1 MKTES
6 IKAWLDACYQ
16 AKRIRELL
24 PALPDGVSPSFI
36 QYLDVIEHL
45 QRRNVCVK
53 ISDISDALNI
63 PRPGVTRT
71 VKDMVNG
78 ALVLQAAYGA
88 VDLPVVGR
96 FGSTAGL
103 SAVSTGSQVLNLP
116 FAYCMSIQPNAS
128 LTKISLAAPVSTTVG
143 IALNVAFYLH
153 LNQAERK
160 NGMKS
165 HKSRKSGGHAPP
177 LCFLVS
183 PSGGI
188 APAAW
193 RTLRAEFAYLPTMRS
208 QRSPKSSASS
218 SRPVTL
224 ATRSPRPL
232 IWP

>member
-36 QYLDVIEHL
+36 QYLDVIKHL

-88 VDLPVVGR
+88 VDL
-96 FGSTAGL
+96 
-103 SAVSTGSQVLNLP
+103 
-116 FAYCMSIQPNAS
+116 
-128 LTKISLAAPVSTTVG
+128 
-143 IALNVAFYLH
+143 H

-160 NGMKS
+160 NR
-165 HKSRKSGGHAPP
+165 HE
-177 LCFLVS
+177 
-183 PSGGI
+183 I
-188 APAAW
+188 A
-193 RTLRAEFAYLPTMRS
+193 
-208 QRSPKSSASS
+208 
-218 SRPVTL
+218 
-224 ATRSPRPL
+224 
-232 IWP
+232 

>member
-6 IKAWLDACYQ
+6 IKALLDACYQ

-45 QRRNVCVK
+45 QRQNVCVK

-63 PRPGVTRT
+63 PRPGVTHT

-128 LTKISLAAPVSTTVG
+128 LTKIGL
-143 IALNVAFYLH
+143 
-153 LNQAERK
+153 
-160 NGMKS
+160 
-165 HKSRKSGGHAPP
+165 APP
-177 LCFLVS
+177 S
-183 PSGGI
+183 PPRQ
-188 APAAW
+188 A
-193 RTLRAEFAYLPTMRS
+193 LRSTSRS
-208 QRSPKSSASS
+208 
-218 SRPVTL
+218 TC
-224 ATRSPRPL
+224 
-232 IWP
+232 I

>member
-1 MKTES
+1 MKSES
-6 IKAWLDACYQ
+6 IKALLDACYQ

-45 QRRNVCVK
+45 QRQNVCVK

-63 PRPGVTRT
+63 PRPGVTHT

-128 LTKISLAAPVSTTVG
+128 LTKIGLAAPVSTTVG

-160 NGMKS
+160 KR
-165 HKSRKSGGHAPP
+165 HE
-177 LCFLVS
+177 
-183 PSGGI
+183 I
-188 APAAW
+188 A
-193 RTLRAEFAYLPTMRS
+193 
-208 QRSPKSSASS
+208 
-218 SRPVTL
+218 
-224 ATRSPRPL
+224 
-232 IWP
+232 

>member
-6 IKAWLDACYQ
+6 IKALLDACYQ

-24 PALPDGVSPSFI
+24 PALPDGVSPSLI

-71 VKDMVNG
+71 VKDMVDG
-78 ALVLQAAYGA
+78 ALVLRAAYG
-88 VDLPVVGR
+88 
-96 FGSTAGL
+96 
-103 SAVSTGSQVLNLP
+103 
-116 FAYCMSIQPNAS
+116 
-128 LTKISLAAPVSTTVG
+128 
-143 IALNVAFYLH
+143 AFYLH

-160 NGMKS
+160 TGTKS

>member
-1 MKTES
+1 MKIES
-6 IKAWLDACYQ
+6 IKALLDACYQ

-24 PALPDGVSPSFI
+24 PTLPGGVSPSFI

-88 VDLPVVGR
+88 VDLP
-96 FGSTAGL
+96 
-103 SAVSTGSQVLNLP
+103 

-128 LTKISLAAPVSTTVG
+128 LTKIGLAPRLHHGRHCAQRRVLP
-143 IALNVAFYLH
+143 AF
-153 LNQAERK
+153 E
-160 NGMKS
+160 
-165 HKSRKSGGHAPP
+165 SGGAQKTARNRINREKAEVMR
-177 LCFLVS
+177 LRFVFLVS

>member
-6 IKAWLDACYQ
+6 IKALLDACYQ

-24 PALPDGVSPSFI
+24 PALPDGVSPSLI

-63 PRPGVTRT
+63 PRPGVTHT

-96 FGSTAGL
+96 FGST
-103 SAVSTGSQVLNLP
+103 GSQVLNLP

-128 LTKISLAAPVSTTVG
+128 LTKIGLAPRLHHGRHCAQRRVLP
-143 IALNVAFYLH
+143 AF
-153 LNQAERK
+153 E
-160 NGMKS
+160 
-165 HKSRKSGGHAPP
+165 SGGAQKPARNRINREKAEVMRLRFVFWFLHPAASPPP
-177 LCFLVS
+177 LGTRC
-183 PSGGI
+183 
-188 APAAW
+188 
-193 RTLRAEFAYLPTMRS
+193 AEFAYLPTMRS

>member
-6 IKAWLDACYQ
+6 IKALLDACYQ

-63 PRPGVTRT
+63 PRPGVTHT

-88 VDLPVVGR
+88 VDLPVVRR
-96 FGSTAGL
+96 FG
-103 SAVSTGSQVLNLP
+103 STGSQVLNLP

-128 LTKISLAAPVSTTVG
+128 LTKIGLAPRLHHGRHCAQRRVLPAFESGGAQKTARNRINREKAEVMRLRFVFWFLHPAASPPPLG
-143 IALNVAFYLH
+143 ARFALNSLIFR
-153 LNQAERK
+153 QCDPRDRR
-160 NGMKS
+160 S
-165 HKSRKSGGHAPP
+165 HPPVRQGRSR
-177 LCFLVS
+177 
-183 PSGGI
+183 
-188 APAAW
+188 W
-193 RTLRAEFAYLPTMRS
+193 RHVRQGP
-208 QRSPKSSASS
+208 
-218 SRPVTL
+218 
-224 ATRSPRPL
+224 
-232 IWP
+232 